1 MAEPLENPVTNL
13 ESFET
18 PLEMVETPLEMVETP
33 LETVETPLETV
44 ETPLEMVET
53 PLEMVETPAK
63 KKGRPAG
70 AKSSVQGKPRPK
82 RVAANRSRKVPA
94 ELPPDEPD
102 ELPELE
108 LPPPLPNSRR
118 IPQESHDDSSAL
130 MLTLL
135 RKQAA
140 DRRQRKVDVWK
151 SWFN

>member
-1 MAEPLENPVTNL
+1 MAEPLENPVTPL

-33 LETVETPLETV
+33 LEMV

-82 RVAANRSRKVPA
+82 RVAANRSRKVSLPA

>member
-1 MAEPLENPVTNL
+1 MAETL
-13 ESFET
+13 ESSET
-18 PLEMVETPLEMVETP
+18 LEDPVETLEKPIEMLEKQLEMLEKP
-33 LETVETPLETV
+33 
-44 ETPLEMVET
+44 
-53 PLEMVETPAK
+53 K

-82 RVAANRSRKVPA
+82 RVAANRIRK
-94 ELPPDEPD
+94 ESMLEPDEPD
-102 ELPELE
+102 FQDE

-118 IPQESHDDSSAL
+118 IPQISHDDSSAL

>member
-1 MAEPLENPVTNL
+1 MAETLENPVT
-13 ESFET
+13 
-18 PLEMVETPLEMVETP
+18 VETP
-33 LETVETPLETV
+33 LETVETPLETL
-44 ETPLEMVET
+44 ETPLETLEPPLETLET
-53 PLEMVETPAK
+53 PLETPQPK

-70 AKSSVQGKPRPK
+70 AKSGVQGKPRPK
-82 RVAANRSRKVPA
+82 RVAANRVRKESMREP
-94 ELPPDEPD
+94 EPD
-102 ELPELE
+102 DPEPDE

-118 IPQESHDDSSAL
+118 IPQVSHDDSSAL

>member
-1 MAEPLENPVTNL
+1 MADP
-13 ESFET
+13 FET
-18 PLEMVETPLEMVETP
+18 PVTVETP

-44 ETPLEMVET
+44 ETPLETVET
-53 PLEMVETPAK
+53 PLETPK

-82 RVAANRSRKVPA
+82 RVAANRVRKESVQ
-94 ELPPDEPD
+94 PDEPD
-102 ELPELE
+102 FQDE

-118 IPQESHDDSSAL
+118 IPQISHDDSTAR
-130 MLTLL
+130 MLALL
-135 RKQAA
+135 RQQAA

>member
-1 MAEPLENPVTNL
+1 MAETLENPVT
-13 ESFET
+13 
-18 PLEMVETPLEMVETP
+18 VETP
-33 LETVETPLETV
+33 LETVETPLETLETPLETLETPLETV
-44 ETPLEMVET
+44 ETPLET
-53 PLEMVETPAK
+53 PQPK

-82 RVAANRSRKVPA
+82 RVAANRVRK
-94 ELPPDEPD
+94 ESTLDDEPEPD
-102 ELPELE
+102 VHE

-118 IPQESHDDSSAL
+118 IPQVSHDDSSAL
-130 MLTLL
+130 MLTLF

>member
-1 MAEPLENPVTNL
+1 MFENPVDVLEKPVDVLEKPVDVLEKPVDVLETLENPQ
-13 ESFET
+13 
-18 PLEMVETPLEMVETP
+18 P
-33 LETVETPLETV
+33 
-44 ETPLEMVET
+44 
-53 PLEMVETPAK
+53 K

-82 RVAANRSRKVPA
+82 RVAANRVRK
-94 ELPPDEPD
+94 ESTLDDEPEPD
-102 ELPELE
+102 VHE

-118 IPQESHDDSSAL
+118 IPQVSHDDSSAL